1 MFVDSFRPVTAR
13 VIPRNPLA
21 KRVLL
26 LPALAA
32 LAACGAQKHAHAPP
46 QTVTGPGFRFA
57 APAGWHVARRGTMTT
72 ASRDSELVQV
82 ATFPL
87 VKAYRSAL
95 FARVAG
101 ELETRMQQVAR
112 QSGGSVTAQTTVTA
126 AGIRSHAY
134 DVTVGDHVDE
144 YTFVLRGKREYLL
157 LCRRKKSSHD
167 DFCSRLVRTFVLA

>member
-1 MFVDSFRPVTAR
+1 VQS
-13 VIPRNPLA
+13 
-21 KRVLL
+21 
-26 LPALAA
+26 
-32 LAACGAQKHAHAPP
+32 
-46 QTVTGPGFRFA
+46 QTVRGPGYRFA
-57 APAGWHVARRGTMTT
+57 APAGWSVARKSAMTT

-87 VKAYRSAL
+87 VKPYTPSL
-95 FARVAG
+95 FDAVAG
-101 ELETRMQQVAR
+101 ELQARMRQVAR
-112 QSGGSVTAQTTVTA
+112 QSGGAVSAGVTVTA

-134 DVTVGDHVDE
+134 DVDVGDHVDE